1 MKKLFSNSEFERLSK
16 AKVETSNG
24 HISFINKSY
33 DFVDMY
39 QNYPNRFKKEFRNNS
54 MVGTLKTL
62 CSLVSDELKKE
73 AKNRSEYHYYIII
86 NFLYELQIF
95 TLPYLDASDIPHIM
109 YEIKNYETYK
119 VSYFCGFLELM
130 LLSEVD
136 LRIFERENIKTI
148 KGINVFFKAVIP
160 KEYEAY
166 LRICDDPKHK
176 FDSIITI
183 EEN

>member
-16 AKVETSNG
+16 SKVETSNG
-24 HISFINKSY
+24 HISFINNS
-33 DFVDMY
+33 DGFFDVF
-39 QNYPNRFKKEFRNNS
+39 QNYPNLFKKEFRNNS
-54 MVGTLKTL
+54 MVETLKTL

-73 AKNRSEYHYYIII
+73 AKNRSEYHYYIILR
-86 NFLYELQIF
+86 FLYELKIF
-95 TLPYLDASDIPHIM
+95 TPPYLDASDIPHIM
-109 YEIKNYETYK
+109 YEIKNYDTYK
-119 VSYFCGFLELM
+119 SSYFSGFLELM

-136 LRIFERENIKTI
+136 LRSFERENIKTI
-148 KGINVFFKAVIP
+148 KGINYFFKAIIP

-176 FDSIITI
+176 FDSMITI